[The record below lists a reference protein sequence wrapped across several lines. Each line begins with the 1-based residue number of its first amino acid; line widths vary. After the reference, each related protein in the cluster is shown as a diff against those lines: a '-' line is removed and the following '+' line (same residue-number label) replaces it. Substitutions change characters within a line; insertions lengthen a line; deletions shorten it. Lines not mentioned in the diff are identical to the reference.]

1 MSNTSFHFTPHH
13 ARVSCLIIGLT
24 INAIT
29 LTGWCWR
36 LLIYALC
43 NFLLHNNV
51 MCFQKQPPLF
61 LKVSQNPQ
69 ENTCVGVSFFI
80 EMMKLYKDICS
91 ASIKMDLNSG
101 NVSCTND
108 AICWQMFFFNL
119 HFRRM
124 KCCSLYKF
132 VIFTNQK
139 PALKI
144 TTSQWSLTVAK
155 TFVTIEKLCRTVTMT
170 ATA

>member
-29 LTGWCWR
+29 LTITVKGRCWR

-43 NFLLHNNV
+43 NFLLHNV
-51 MCFQKQPPLF
+51 TCFQKRPPLF

-69 ENTCVGVSFFI
+69 ENTCVRVSFFI

-91 ASIKMDLNSG
+91 AWIKMDLNSG

-108 AICWQMFFFNL
+108 AICWQMFFFSIYILGEWNVVHLTNL
-119 HFRRM
+119 LFLLIRSQR
-124 KCCSLYKF
+124 
-132 VIFTNQK
+132 
-139 PALKI
+139 LK
-144 TTSQWSLTVAK
+144 
-155 TFVTIEKLCRTVTMT
+155 
-170 ATA
+170 